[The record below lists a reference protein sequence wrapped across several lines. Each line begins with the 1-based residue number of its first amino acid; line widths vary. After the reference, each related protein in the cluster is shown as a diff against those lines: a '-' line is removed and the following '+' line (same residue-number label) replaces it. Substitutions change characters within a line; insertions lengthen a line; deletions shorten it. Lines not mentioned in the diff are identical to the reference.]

1 MRGNSDMDD
10 LSIVTLI
17 NSAANRARTTNKAPV
32 NARELGPNQ
41 LSWLRLN
48 IDSFRYAEDQQAL
61 LRHDAVRAA
70 RIAGL
75 I

>member
-1 MRGNSDMDD
+1 MRENGDMDD
-10 LSIVTLI
+10 FSIVTLI
-17 NSAANRARTTNKAPV
+17 NSAADQARTTNKAPV
-32 NARELGPNQ
+32 NTRQLGPNQ

-48 IDSFRYAEDQQAL
+48 IDSFRYAENQQAL
-61 LRHDAVRAA
+61 LQHDAVRAA